1 MNLDIAN
8 RSALLCGASKG
19 LGRACAERLAAE
31 GVHITLAA
39 RNEAQLQQACEEIR
53 TRHGVRADC
62 VVADMSS
69 SQGRAA
75 ILAACPAPDILV
87 LCGGWP
93 EVPATTGAWPGEAWR
108 AAIDAML
115 LAQVEMIATLSEG
128 MVQRQFGRIVAVTS
142 RLIKD
147 PELRLAMPATARL
160 GLTGYIKA
168 LSRDIAVH
176 NVTVNSILPGIFETE
191 TQMANTRQLM
201 AASGASRQD
210 IVAQRT
216 TATPAGRFGTP
227 EEFSALCAYLC
238 SNDAGFMTGQ
248 AVVIDGGAH
257 TGIW

>member
-1 MNLDIAN
+1 MDLHISN

-31 GVHITLAA
+31 GVHITLSA
-39 RNEAQLQQACEEIR
+39 REESRLQQACEEIR
-53 TRHGVRADC
+53 QRHAVRANYI
-62 VVADMSS
+62 VADMSTP
-69 SQGRAA
+69 QGRAA
-75 ILAACPAPDILV
+75 ILSGCPAPDILV

-93 EVPATTGAWPGEAWR
+93 EVPATTGAWPAEAWR

-115 LAQVEMIATLSEG
+115 LAQVEMISTLSQG
-128 MVQRQFGRIVAVTS
+128 MVKREFGRIVAVTS

-147 PELRLAMPATARL
+147 PELRLAMPAAARL

-191 TQMANTRQLM
+191 TQIANTNQLM
-201 AASGASRQD
+201 AMAGASRQE

-216 TATPAGRFGTP
+216 TATPAGRFGSP
-227 EEFSALCAYLC
+227 DEFSALCAYLC
-238 SNDAGFMTGQ
+238 SRDAGFMTGQ